1 VDTINYSVV
10 ESPRGKMRRR
20 VDQERFQSLLKD
32 HQRIVFKVANTYCR
46 VEEDQRD
53 LVQEISYQLWRAFPA
68 YDEAR
73 SFSTWMYRIALNVA
87 ISFVRRDGH
96 RQGNTVSLDRETV
109 APAQELDHRVDALR
123 QFIDQLDDLNRALLL
138 LYMEERSY
146 QEIAEILG
154 ISETNVGTKIS
165 RLKQRIRTE
174 IATTD

>member
-1 VDTINYSVV
+1 
-10 ESPRGKMRRR
+10 MRRR
-20 VDQERFQSLLKD
+20 VDQERFQALLKD

-53 LVQEISYQLWRAFPA
+53 LVQEISYQLWRAFPS
-68 YDEAR
+68 YDEKR

-87 ISFVRRDGH
+87 ISFVRRDGY
-96 RQGNTVSLDRETV
+96 RDRNTVSLDEREMEPA
-109 APAQELDHRVDALR
+109 APAYEMDGRVDALR